1 MVGAVRQ
8 LALRVFVMPVRPSIF
23 GFACLMLAATWCQ
36 ESVHAEDSTAP
47 APIYPRALAHGDTIM
62 FIAPA
67 KYLDEPRNQLAK
79 IRLER
84 RGFKVRFP
92 KTLFRKHGYLAGS
105 DQERAA
111 EIMAAFNDPEVD
123 AIFPGTG
130 GYGTTRIVDDLD
142 YAAIRRNPKVLIGFS
157 DITAL
162 HVAINQKTGLVTFHT
177 PNPEY
182 GLGNPDNLK
191 PWAAKWF
198 WRALLANEYD
208 KQPGYLI
215 AAKPTKQQVAEN
227 KKLYADVPSA
237 ITLAP
242 GTARGKLIGGNLSV
256 VHALMGTP
264 FEIQTDGRILF
275 LEDVGEDP
283 YRVDRMLSTLKLA
296 GKFDHLAGAILGCF
310 TSREEEQPWSDDW
323 SMNDVLA
330 EYFAELGVPVIQQFP
345 AGHVPYNTTL
355 PIGVETELDATIG
368 TVRLLENP
376 VRLPESKRA
385 AKNVSS

>member
-1 MVGAVRQ
+1 
-8 LALRVFVMPVRPSIF
+8 
-23 GFACLMLAATWCQ
+23 
-36 ESVHAEDSTAP
+36 
-47 APIYPRALAHGDTIM
+47 M

-79 IRLER
+79 KRLEK

-92 KTLFRKHGYLAGS
+92 QTLFRKNGYLAGS

-142 YAAIRRNPKVLIGFS
+142 YEAIRRHPKVFIGFS

-162 HVAINQKTGLVTFHT
+162 HIAINQKTGLVTFHT

-182 GLGNPDNLK
+182 GLGNPDDLK

-198 WRALLANEYD
+198 WRALLANEYGE
-208 KQPGYLI
+208 QPGYVI
-215 AAKPTKQQVAEN
+215 SAKPTKQQIAAD
-227 KKLYADVPSA
+227 KTLYEDFPPAV
-237 ITLAP
+237 TLVP
-242 GTARGKLIGGNLSV
+242 GTARGRLIGGNLSI

-264 FEIQTDGRILF
+264 FEIQTDGKILF

-283 YRVDRMLSTLKLA
+283 YRIDRMLSTLKLA
-296 GKFDHLAGAILGCF
+296 GKFDQVAGVILGCF
-310 TSREEEQPWSDDW
+310 TIREKEEPWSDDW
-323 SMNDVLA
+323 SMNNVLA
-330 EYFAELGVPVIQQFP
+330 DYFADLGVPVLQQFP
-345 AGHVPYNTTL
+345 VGHVPFNTTL
-355 PIGVETELDATIG
+355 PIGIETELDATAG
-368 TVRLLENP
+368 TIRFLETP
-376 VRLPESKRA
+376 VRLPKDSA
-385 AKNVSS
+385 AGHSAAASQ